1 MKLSNQIKLSITV
14 LIITLSG
21 TFSAFAGEWE
31 DGMEAVNSCYQEYRE
46 AYKTLPDISVATSEE
61 VIKVYDNALHPEICA
76 LALLQAYE
84 IFEEVGYFQ
93 IIEYRNDFYDRKK
106 AWSKVGKILDDW
118 REHAAINHAGLRA
131 ELQKRKEIAL
141 QNTPKRSSA
150 QIIIDNNNI
159 VLECRRGI
167 YKNNPDTPN
176 LDRLAQ
182 SCAEAN
188 PRYTP
193 DTRQFKCVGLC
204 D

>member
-84 IFEEVGYFQ
+84 ILKRLDIFRSLNIGTIFM
-93 IIEYRNDFYDRKK
+93 IEKK
-106 AWSKVGKILDDW
+106 L
-118 REHAAINHAGLRA
+118 GL
-131 ELQKRKEIAL
+131 K
-141 QNTPKRSSA
+141 
-150 QIIIDNNNI
+150 
-159 VLECRRGI
+159 
-167 YKNNPDTPN
+167 
-176 LDRLAQ
+176 
-182 SCAEAN
+182 
-188 PRYTP
+188 
-193 DTRQFKCVGLC
+193 
-204 D
+204 